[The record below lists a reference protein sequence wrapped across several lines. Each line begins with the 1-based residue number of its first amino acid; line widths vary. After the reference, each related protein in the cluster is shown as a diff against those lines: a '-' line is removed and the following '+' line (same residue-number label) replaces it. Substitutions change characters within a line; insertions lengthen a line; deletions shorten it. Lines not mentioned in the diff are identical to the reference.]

1 MHNLT
6 IAELA
11 AGLRRGDF
19 SSLELTRHFLARIER
34 LDPGLN
40 SFITVT
46 AEAALASAE
55 RADAVLRRGEGGPL
69 TGIPLAHKD
78 IFCTNGVRTSC
89 GSRMLDNFVAPYD
102 ATVVERLAAAG
113 VVVLGKTNMD
123 EFAMGSSNETS
134 FYGPVKNP
142 WNPSRVPG
150 GSSGGSAA
158 AVAARLSPAA
168 TATDTGGSIRQPAA
182 LCGIT
187 GIKPTYGRVSRW
199 GMIAFASSL
208 DQAGIMTRSAADA
221 APLLQ
226 AMAGFDPRDSTS
238 AEEPVPD
245 YVAGLESDLKGLRIG
260 LPKEYFGAGLDP
272 DVAAAIQEAIKV
284 YEGLGAVVREIS
296 LPNSPLSVP
305 VYYVVAPAECSSN
318 LARFDGVR
326 YGHRC
331 ANPKDLEDLYKRSR
345 AEGFGAEVQRRI
357 LIGTYVL
364 SAGYYDAYYLK
375 AQQIRH
381 LIADDFRRAFEDVDV
396 IMGPT
401 SPTTAFPLGAKVD
414 DPVAMYLNDIYT
426 IAANLAGLP
435 GMSIPVAQVG
445 GLPVGLQIVGNYF
458 EEGRLLN
465 VAHRFQTTTELA
477 PGCAGWIR
485 VMTLATAAGWVSVA
499 GKSPHWRL
507 LPSYD
512 AKRPVLP
519 PLPSYATRRNLVR
532 PHGAGCGK
540 RQEGG
545 RHPICS
551 LLRAFA

>member
-1 MHNLT
+1 
-6 IAELA
+6 
-11 AGLRRGDF
+11 
-19 SSLELTRHFLARIER
+19 
-34 LDPGLN
+34 
-40 SFITVT
+40 
-46 AEAALASAE
+46 
-55 RADAVLRRGEGGPL
+55 
-69 TGIPLAHKD
+69 
-78 IFCTNGVRTSC
+78 
-89 GSRMLDNFVAPYD
+89 MLDNFVAPYD

-113 VVVLGKTNMD
+113 AVVLGKTNMD

-142 WNPSRVPG
+142 WDLTRVPG

-158 AVAARLSPAA
+158 AVAARLCPAA

-208 DQAGIMTRSAADA
+208 DQGGIMARSAADA

-245 YVAGLESDLKGLRIG
+245 YAAGLDADLTGLRIG
-260 LPKEYFGAGLDP
+260 LPKEYFGEGLDP
-272 DVAAAIQEAIKV
+272 GVAAAIQEAIKI
-284 YEGLGAVVREIS
+284 YESLGARVREIS

-331 ANPKDLEDLYKRSR
+331 SNPKDLEDLYKRSR

-357 LIGTYVL
+357 MIGTYVL

-381 LIADDFRRAFEDVDV
+381 LIADDFRRAFEEVDV

-401 SPTTAFPLGAKVD
+401 SPTTAFPLGCQGGRPGGHVPQRHLHHCHQPRRPARHVRSRR
-414 DPVAMYLNDIYT
+414 PVRR
-426 IAANLAGLP
+426 AAGGTADRRQLLSGGAA
-435 GMSIPVAQVG
+435 AQCG
-445 GLPVGLQIVGNYF
+445 ASAPNG
-458 EEGRLLN
+458 
-465 VAHRFQTTTELA
+465 HRLA
-477 PGCAGWIR
+477 PGRARRLR
-485 VMTLATAAGWVSVA
+485 VTSLAAAADRV
-499 GKSPHWRL
+499 
-507 LPSYD
+507 
-512 AKRPVLP
+512 
-519 PLPSYATRRNLVR
+519 
-532 PHGAGCGK
+532 
-540 RQEGG
+540 
-545 RHPICS
+545 
-551 LLRAFA
+551 